1 MGTWLLRER
10 LEPVDFW
17 QPNLSRKLAGAFEFI
32 LPLVA
37 ASLLFP
43 HIVIILSFSPD
54 SSPK

>member
-43 HIVIILSFSPD
+43 LNEA
-54 SSPK
+54 